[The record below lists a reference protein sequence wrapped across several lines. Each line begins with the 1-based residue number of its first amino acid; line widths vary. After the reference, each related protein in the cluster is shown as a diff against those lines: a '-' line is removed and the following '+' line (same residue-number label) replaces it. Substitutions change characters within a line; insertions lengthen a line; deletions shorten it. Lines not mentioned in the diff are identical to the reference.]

1 MRNKRTWVFGTGIG
15 RGGDRALFAASEAV
29 QSPLLDNIPIHGAPG
44 VLLDAHLKEASL
56 SARVAALSARR
67 RGERAEPGTGGDGEK
82 PTGVRHE
89 AVGGRSPVV
98 VGAHPASTHGPAP
111 RLSVRN
117 RPRADASPAPET
129 SGSAP
134 DSSPSRPSGRGVVPP
149 SLGGSRGSPIN
160 ASGPCEMELPTF
172 VQRIPPWTRLPGHSS
187 GAAL

>member
-1 MRNKRTWVFGTGIG
+1 MRNKRTWVSGTGIG
-15 RGGDRALFAASEAV
+15 RGGDRALLAASEAV

-44 VLLDAHLKEASL
+44 VLLDAHLEE
-56 SARVAALSARR
+56 AALSARR
-67 RGERAEPGTGGDGEK
+67 RGERADPGTGGDGEE
-82 PTGVRHE
+82 PIAVRNE
-89 AVGGRSPVV
+89 AVGGRPPVV

-117 RPRADASPAPET
+117 RPRADASPASET

-134 DSSPSRPSGRGVVPP
+134 DSRPPRLSGRGVVPP

-172 VQRIPPWTRLPGHSS
+172 VQRSPPWTRLARHSS